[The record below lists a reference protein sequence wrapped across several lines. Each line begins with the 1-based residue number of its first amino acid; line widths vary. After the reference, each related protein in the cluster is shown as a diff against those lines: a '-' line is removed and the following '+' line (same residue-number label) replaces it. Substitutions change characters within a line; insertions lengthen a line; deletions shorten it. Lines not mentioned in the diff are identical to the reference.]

1 MSHHLIPISFSF
13 YILCRSTL
21 VSTTESFR
29 NNNGH
34 IVPEFEIIDRNKS
47 NVSTGQTVPST
58 RSELYLTPR
67 TLSFNGFSLYKK
79 LFAYVKKQPVVYIP
93 HLRNREGRSWA

>member
-13 YILCRSTL
+13 YILCRFTL
-21 VSTTESFR
+21 VSTIESFL

-34 IVPEFEIIDRNKS
+34 IVPEFRIIDRNKT
-47 NVSTGQTVPST
+47 NVSTGPTVPST
-58 RSELYLTPR
+58 RSELYFTPR

-79 LFAYVKKQPVVYIP
+79 LFAYAKKQRVVYIP
-93 HLRNREGRSWA
+93 RLSNRKGRSWA